1 MPVRTVACPNCGTP
15 VVWQPENPFRPFCSE
30 RCKMA
35 DLGAWANEK
44 YKVPIPADDPDESFE
59 DEDKDA

>member
-1 MPVRTVACPNCGTP
+1 MPVRTVACPNCGTR

-35 DLGAWANEK
+35 DLGAWANEE
-44 YKVPIPADDPDESFE
+44 YKVPAPADDPDESFE
-59 DEDKDA
+59 GDERET